1 MKQQLLPSFPAGNRF
16 VLSIGCCVILA
27 LGAANVQAQDQDA
40 AKPDSDA
47 GRSLMERGAD
57 LFFEGLK
64 REMAP
69 TLDEAARLFSEI
81 GPSMRS
87 FLAEMG
93 PALSEIAEKV
103 EDWSVYERPEI
114 LPNGDII
121 LRRKEPL
128 PEDKTPKGSEPTA
141 APDGSIEL

>member
-1 MKQQLLPSFPAGNRF
+1 MAEP
-16 VLSIGCCVILA
+16 
-27 LGAANVQAQDQDA
+27 
-40 AKPDSDA
+40 DA

-57 LFFEGLK
+57 LFFEGLR

-69 TLDEAARLFSEI
+69 TLEEAARLFAEI
-81 GPSMRS
+81 GPSMQQ

-93 PALSEIAEKV
+93 PALARIAEDV
-103 EDWSVYERPEI
+103 EDWSAYEAPEI

-121 LRRKEPL
+121 IRRKAPP
-128 PEDKTPKGSEPTA
+128 PEGEAPGGAGAEV

>member
-1 MKQQLLPSFPAGNRF
+1 
-16 VLSIGCCVILA
+16 
-27 LGAANVQAQDQDA
+27 
-40 AKPDSDA
+40 
-47 GRSLMERGAD
+47 MERGAD
-57 LFFEGLK
+57 LFFEGLR

-69 TLDEAARLFSEI
+69 TLDEATRLFSEI

-128 PEDKTPKGSEPTA
+128 PEDKTPKGTEPTA
-141 APDGSIEL
+141 APDGSIDL